1 MRPVLRPG
9 SPLLRRDAE
18 HLQLGT
24 EPGHALV
31 VAAPDTM
38 AELLCGLDGVRTA
51 DDPALDAPLVDA
63 LLAAGVVV
71 DSDVWRAEAG
81 LESEAAHL
89 LARGVD
95 GQLARVQ
102 LARRRAATV
111 RIVGDEDLGKAVAGL
126 LEASGVGSV
135 AMATAPTAG
144 LDLVILAG
152 EGETAREIAD
162 ECLRIDVPHLMTAT
176 RDGCGIVGPLVQPG
190 RTACLRCV
198 DAARSTV
205 DAAWPA
211 IVAQLDRPLSASSAA
226 LVRAVSAVLDA
237 AVAVLTVRDAL
248 AHLAGEPALT
258 HSATLRV
265 GPDLSDL
272 RRLRWPLQPHCGC
285 APLT

>member
-31 VAAPDTM
+31 VAAHD
-38 AELLCGLDGVRTA
+38 ALSDLLCGLDGVRTT
-51 DDPALDAPLVDA
+51 DDPAVDAPLVDA

-71 DSDVWRAEAG
+71 DSDIWRTESG

-89 LARGVD
+89 LTRGVD
-95 GQLARVQ
+95 GKAARTQ
-102 LARRRAATV
+102 LARRRTATV
-111 RIVGDEDLGKAVAGL
+111 RIIGDNALGTAVAEL

-135 AMATAPTAG
+135 ATATAPTSG

-152 EGETAREIAD
+152 EGETAREIGD
-162 ECLRIDVPHLMTAT
+162 ECLRVDVPHLVTAT
-176 RDGCGIVGPLVQPG
+176 RDGCGVVGPLVQPG
-190 RTACLRCV
+190 RTACLRCI
-198 DAARSTV
+198 DAARSTI

-211 IVAQLDRPLSASSAA
+211 IVAQLDRPLAGSSST

-237 AVAVLTVRDAL
+237 AVAVLTARDAL
-248 AHLAGEPALT
+248 AHLASEPALT
-258 HSATLRV
+258 YGATLRI

-272 RRLRWPLQPHCGC
+272 RRHHWPLQDTCGC